1 MVHNLKIL
9 TLENAEGDNEKME
22 EGELEHLLQH
32 THLSKKGKHDLFDE
46 WMDSIEHLDAFVTD
60 KPTNMEI
67 DDEATDYMDE
77 DPALLMLREDG
88 TCWETLA
95 IIEAT
100 TELKNKAWEGAAHP
114 MEDSVKKIKTV
125 KLVTLAKK
133 IKTVEPVTPAKN
145 IVFVPIES
153 ISASISIQVKS
164 VCDSI
169 PVESD
174 LLKYVEFV
182 ESIEN
187 SFPYNMIS
195 DFAYL
200 LVLNVFIFEIGIETL
215 NNKELK

>member
-1 MVHNLKIL
+1 M
-9 TLENAEGDNEKME
+9 
-22 EGELEHLLQH
+22 
-32 THLSKKGKHDLFDE
+32 
-46 WMDSIEHLDAFVTD
+46 
-60 KPTNMEI
+60 
-67 DDEATDYMDE
+67 
-77 DPALLMLREDG
+77 
-88 TCWETLA
+88 
-95 IIEAT
+95 
-100 TELKNKAWEGAAHP
+100 
-114 MEDSVKKIKTV
+114 KKIKTV

-145 IVFVPIES
+145 IVSVPIES

-169 PVESD
+169 QVESD
-174 LLKYVEFV
+174 LLKYVESV

>member
-1 MVHNLKIL
+1 M
-9 TLENAEGDNEKME
+9 
-22 EGELEHLLQH
+22 
-32 THLSKKGKHDLFDE
+32 
-46 WMDSIEHLDAFVTD
+46 
-60 KPTNMEI
+60 
-67 DDEATDYMDE
+67 
-77 DPALLMLREDG
+77 
-88 TCWETLA
+88 
-95 IIEAT
+95 
-100 TELKNKAWEGAAHP
+100 
-114 MEDSVKKIKTV
+114 KKIKTV

-133 IKTVEPVTPAKN
+133 IKTIKPITPAKN
-145 IVFVPIES
+145 IVSIPIES

-174 LLKYVEFV
+174 LLKYVESV